1 MSDYYKILGVTKDFD
16 QIQIRKAFRKLALQY
31 HPDKNKNSEE
41 SKQKFMEIVQAYEVL
56 SDEKSRERYDS
67 NIINDKNFE
76 KFNWTPPADFANFYS
91 YENLKRQYNENQ
103 ISGGMWEISEKANA
117 GLWKATFILLG
128 SLGLISVFI
137 ILRIY

>member
-1 MSDYYKILGVTKDFD
+1 MSDYYKILGVTKDSN

-41 SKQKFMEIVQAYEVL
+41 SKQKFMEIVKAYEIL

-67 NIINDKNFE
+67 NTVNNKNIQ

-91 YENLKRQYNENQ
+91 YENLKREYNENQ
-103 ISGGMWEISEKANA
+103 ITGGMWEISEKANA
-117 GLWKATFILLG
+117 GLWKATFILLA
-128 SLGLISVFI
+128 SLGLVSIFI
-137 ILRIY
+137 LLKIY

>member
-1 MSDYYKILGVTKDFD
+1 MSDYYKILGVTKDSN

-41 SKQKFMEIVQAYEVL
+41 SKHKFMEIVKAYEIL

-67 NIINDKNFE
+67 NIVNDKNIQR
-76 KFNWTPPADFANFYS
+76 FNWTPPADFANFYS
-91 YENLKRQYNENQ
+91 YENLKKEYNENQ

-117 GLWKATFILLG
+117 GLWKATFILLA
-128 SLGLISVFI
+128 SLGLVSVFI
-137 ILRIY
+137 LLKIY

>member
-1 MSDYYKILGVTKDFD
+1 MSDYYKILGIAKDSD
-16 QIQIRKAFRKLALQY
+16 QIQIRNAFRQLALLH

-41 SKQKFMEIVQAYEVL
+41 SKVKFMELVQAYEVL
-56 SDEKSRERYDS
+56 SDEKARERYDFNTVNEKS
-67 NIINDKNFE
+67 FQ
-76 KFNWTPPADFANFYS
+76 KFNWTPSADFANFYS
-91 YENLKRQYNENQ
+91 YENLKREYNENK

-137 ILRIY
+137 ILKIY

>member
-1 MSDYYKILGVTKDFD
+1 MSDYYKILGVTKDSN

-41 SKQKFMEIVQAYEVL
+41 SKQKFMEIVKAYEIL

-67 NIINDKNFE
+67 NTLNNKNIQ

-91 YENLKRQYNENQ
+91 YENLKREYNENQ
-103 ISGGMWEISEKANA
+103 ITGGMWEISEKANA
-117 GLWKATFILLG
+117 GLWKATFILLA
-128 SLGLISVFI
+128 SLGLVSIFI
-137 ILRIY
+137 LLKIY

>member
-1 MSDYYKILGVTKDFD
+1 MSDYYKILGIAKDSD
-16 QIQIRKAFRKLALQY
+16 QIQIRKAFRQLALLH

-41 SKQKFMEIVQAYEVL
+41 SKVKFMELVQAYEVL
-56 SDEKSRERYDS
+56 SDEKARERYDF
-67 NIINDKNFE
+67 NTVNEKNFQ
-76 KFNWTPPADFANFYS
+76 KFNWTPSADFANFYS
-91 YENLKRQYNENQ
+91 YENLKREYNENK

-137 ILRIY
+137 ILKIY

>member
-1 MSDYYKILGVTKDFD
+1 VSDYYKILGVTKDSN

-41 SKQKFMEIVQAYEVL
+41 SKQKFMEIVKAYEIL

-67 NIINDKNFE
+67 NKVNDKNIQR
-76 KFNWTPPADFANFYS
+76 FNWTPPADFANFYS
-91 YENLKRQYNENQ
+91 YENLKREYNENQ

-117 GLWKATFILLG
+117 GLWKATFILLA
-128 SLGLISVFI
+128 SLGLVSIFI
-137 ILRIY
+137 LLKIY

>member
-1 MSDYYKILGVTKDFD
+1 MSDYYKILGIAKDSD
-16 QIQIRKAFRKLALQY
+16 QNQIRKAFRQLALLH

-41 SKQKFMEIVQAYEVL
+41 SKVKFMELVQAYEVL
-56 SDEKSRERYDS
+56 SDEKARERYDFNTVNEKS
-67 NIINDKNFE
+67 FQ
-76 KFNWTPPADFANFYS
+76 KFNWTPSADFANFYS
-91 YENLKRQYNENQ
+91 YENLKREYNENK

-137 ILRIY
+137 ILKIY